1 MMGTRGPFLLEAEVD
16 THEPPMPP
24 KATLSQGL
32 KMAKALASGTPDGG
46 KIARRIG
53 VDVVREVV

>member
-1 MMGTRGPFLLEAEVD
+1 MTGPVVIEAVVD

-24 KATLSQGL
+24 KATLSQAAQLG
-32 KMAKALASGTPDGG
+32 KALARGTPDGG

-53 VDVVREVV
+53 ADVIRELI

>member
-1 MMGTRGPFLLEAEVD
+1 VIEAIVD

-24 KATLSQGL
+24 ATVAQAAKL
-32 KMAKALASGTPDGG
+32 AKALASGTPAGG

-53 VDVVREVV
+53 VGMAREMI